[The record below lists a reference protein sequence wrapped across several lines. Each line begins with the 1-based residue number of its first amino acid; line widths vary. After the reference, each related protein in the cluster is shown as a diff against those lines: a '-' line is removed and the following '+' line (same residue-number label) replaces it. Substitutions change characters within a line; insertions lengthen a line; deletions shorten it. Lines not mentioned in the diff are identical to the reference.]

1 MLSRPWLKDT
11 IKKLLT
17 EGGQALSTFQCRRGK
32 KQSGNSPLFPVFPLN
47 KAIDEKFKKRFI

>member
-17 EGGQALSTFQCRRGK
+17 EGGQALSTFQCRREK

-47 KAIDEKFKKRFI
+47 KMRNKKKRFI

>member
-32 KQSGNSPLFPVFPLN
+32 KQSGNSPPFPVFPLN
-47 KAIDEKFKKRFI
+47 KAIDEK

>member
-17 EGGQALSTFQCRRGK
+17 EGGQALSTFQCRRK

-47 KAIDEKFKKRFI
+47 KAIDEK